1 MSEKPADQI
10 EFGRHYNGK
19 FMGLI
24 SKNSLKKPILCAAT
38 ICGFSR
44 VSRDAI
50 AAQIAPCGCSTQ
62 AICNA
67 EAAPA

>member
-1 MSEKPADQI
+1 
-10 EFGRHYNGK
+10 
-19 FMGLI
+19 
-24 SKNSLKKPILCAAT
+24 ILCAAT

-50 AAQIAPCGCSTQ
+50 AAQIAPCGITTQ

-67 EAAPA
+67 EAAPARRWINAQIVAAQSIASGHSIEAVHQQS